1 MTATALASSRAR
13 RFDPIVV
20 GFVGYPILWLIGAGV
35 LAWPL
40 AGGMAAL
47 SLTTSSRPTRFPR
60 FFLLWLAFIGW
71 MLLSGVSL
79 DDPERAA
86 AFVYRA
92 VMYLSATALFLYVYN
107 TPRDLLPDRTVIR
120 ALAWLWVA
128 TVVGGIIGASLPHLE
143 FTSLVESLL
152 PQEVLRIGLVKANV
166 HLDFAGVSTLLGQPL
181 GRPNAP
187 FTWTNAWGSNLA
199 LLFPAAIAA
208 RRMAASPGYL
218 LLTGTL
224 AVLSVFP
231 IITSLNRGMWISL
244 VVGVLVVALR
254 FAAQGNTR
262 SLTVIFVVGMFM
274 VGGLAATNLDG
285 IITARA
291 ERGHSNEGRL
301 ALYQDSLALT
311 ASSPLVGF
319 GTPQP
324 REGDDGPSVGTH
336 GQIWLLLVSHGVPG
350 AVLYLAFMVALFLAM
365 RRWRS
370 ELGVFCQA
378 IIVMSLVQ
386 TMVYEQLPS
395 QLQIVMVVGAL
406 AVRASSVPAPAPA
419 HAGRDLG
426 LAAAGIDP
434 RPLKVAPE

>member
-1 MTATALASSRAR
+1 MTATTTAPVSGAR
-13 RFDPIVV
+13 RLDPVV
-20 GFVGYPILWLIGAGV
+20 VAFAGYPVLWLFGAGV

-40 AGGMAAL
+40 AGGLAVL

-71 MLLSGVSL
+71 MLLSGVTL
-79 DDPERAA
+79 EEPQRAA
-86 AFVYRA
+86 AFAYRA
-92 VMYLSATALFLYVYN
+92 TMYLSATALFLYVYN
-107 TPRDLLPDRTVIR
+107 TPRELLPDRTVIR
-120 ALAWLWVA
+120 ALTWLWVA
-128 TVVGGIIGASLPHLE
+128 TVVGGVIGATMPNLQ
-143 FTSLVESLL
+143 FTSLVERLL
-152 PQEVLRIGLVKANV
+152 PQGVLNIGLVKANV
-166 HLDFAGVSTLLGQPL
+166 QLDFAGVSTILGQPL

-208 RRMAASPGYL
+208 RRMRPSPGYRTMVGL
-218 LLTGTL
+218 L
-224 AVLSVFP
+224 AVASIFP

-244 VVGVLVVALR
+244 LVGVLVIALR
-254 FAAQGNTR
+254 FAARGDAR
-262 SLTVIFVVGMFM
+262 SLTTIFVVGMLM

-311 ASSPLVGF
+311 ASSPLIGF
-319 GTPQP
+319 ATPQP

-336 GQIWLLLVSHGVPG
+336 GQVWLLLVSHGVPG
-350 AVLYLAFMVALFLAM
+350 AALYLAFMVALFLAM

-386 TMVYEQLPS
+386 TLVYEQLPS

-406 AVRASSVPAPAPA
+406 ALRASAPAPA
-419 HAGRDLG
+419 LADRGRDLG
-426 LAAAGIDP
+426 LAAARIDR
-434 RPLKVAPE
+434 RPLEARPS